1 MKHLSAFFPAAL
13 LLATTPALAQN
24 ELSNFSAT
32 GRGGVVN
39 TFAVDYQV
47 LGINPANLGREGG
60 ARVAFTIGEV
70 GAGVGS
76 QSLTNT
82 QFKKLIFHPNDA
94 LTATERTDLV
104 NNLTS
109 DNTLNFNADVTALGL
124 SVKLPAGLG
133 GLAFSAH
140 QRINGHVA
148 FNRNGADIVVNGR
161 SANIIQQYYD
171 AAGNPRSGNTPP
183 LLSAA
188 LDGTTIQL
196 AVTNEYNIGYGVQVF
211 SVPGVVRLTAGV
223 GYRYIQGI
231 GIADARL
238 SGGSGLTAYS
248 ALSPVFGLD
257 YSASLRGN
265 SNFNYENGNKLNP
278 VGTGNGFDLGLAAE
292 IGKIVRVGVS
302 VTDIGSMTWKG
313 NLLTVNDQQLRYP
326 QYDGTTDYNVI
337 KGIIDQF
344 ADDQKS
350 LFTYQPSRE
359 YKANLPTKLR
369 LGGGIRISEYFEAG
383 LDVTVP
389 LNKVAG
395 NLPSTFVGAGLDYKP
410 VRWLRL
416 SSGVSGGAGYRASLP
431 LGITLVTSLWE
442 AGFSSRDVTGYFSDK
457 NPYYSVATGILRFKI
472 GGRTI

>member
-1 MKHLSAFFPAAL
+1 MKHLSALLPAAL
-13 LLATTPALAQN
+13 LLATPALAQN

-70 GAGVGS
+70 GAGIGS

-82 QFKKLIFHPNDA
+82 QFKNLLFHSNQT
-94 LTATERTDLV
+94 LSATERTELV

-109 DNTLNFNADVTALGL
+109 DNTLNFNVDVTAFGL

-140 QRINGHVA
+140 QRLNGHVA
-148 FNRNGADIVVNGR
+148 LNRNTADIIVNG
-161 SANIIQQYYD
+161 QQAALVQAYYD
-171 AAGNPRSGNTPP
+171 AAGNPRSGTTPP

-188 LDGTTIQL
+188 LEGTALQM
-196 AVTNEYNIGYGVQVF
+196 AVTNEFNVAYGVQVF
-211 SVPGVVRLTAGV
+211 SVPGVVKLTAGV
-223 GYRYIQGI
+223 GYRYIQGY
-231 GIADARL
+231 GVADARI
-238 SGGSGLTAYS
+238 GGGNLTAYS
-248 ALSPVFGLD
+248 ALSPVFNLQ
-257 YSASLRGN
+257 YSTSLQNNAS
-265 SNFNYENGNKLNP
+265 FNYESGNKASP
-278 VGTGNGFDLGLAAE
+278 VGHGNGFDVGLAAE
-292 IGKIVRVGVS
+292 IGKIVRVGAS
-302 VTDIGSMTWKG
+302 VTDLGSMTWSG
-313 NLLTVNDQQLRYP
+313 NLLTVNDQNLRFP
-326 QYDGTTDYNVI
+326 QYSGVQDYDVI
-337 KGIIDQF
+337 KGLVDQF
-344 ADDQKS
+344 ASDQKS

-359 YKANLPTKLR
+359 YKAALPTKLR

-395 NLPSTFVGAGLDYKP
+395 NLPKTFVGAGLDYKP

-416 SSGVSGGAGYRASLP
+416 SSGVSGGAGYRTSLP
-431 LGITLVTSLWE
+431 VGLTFVTSWWE
-442 AGFSSRDVTGYFSDK
+442 AGFSTRDVTGYFSEN
-457 NPYYSVATGILRFKI
+457 NPYVSAAAGVLRFKI
-472 GGRTI
+472 GGKS

>member
-1 MKHLSAFFPAAL
+1 MKHLSAFLPAAL
-13 LLATTPALAQN
+13 LLATPALAQN

-39 TFAVDYQV
+39 TFAVGYQAI
-47 LGINPANLGREGG
+47 GINPANLGRDEG
-60 ARVAFTIGEV
+60 ARVGFTIGEI

-82 QFKKLIFHPNDA
+82 QFKKLVFHPNDPLSA
-94 LTATERTDLV
+94 AERIELV

-109 DNTLNFNADVTALGL
+109 DNTLNFNADVTAFAL
-124 SVKLPAGLG
+124 SVRLPGGFG

-140 QRINGHVA
+140 QRLNGRLA

-161 SANIIQQYYD
+161 NASVIRQYYD
-171 AAGNPRSGNTPP
+171 ANGNSTTGGPP
-183 LLSAA
+183 PQLSAV
-188 LDGTTIQL
+188 LDGTVIQL
-196 AVTNEYNIGYGVQVF
+196 AATNEYNVSYGKEII
-211 SVPGVVRLTAGV
+211 SVPGAVKLTAGV

-231 GIADARL
+231 GVADARFS
-238 SGGSGLTAYS
+238 SGGGLSAYS
-248 ALSPVFGLD
+248 ALSPVFGFT
-257 YSASLRGN
+257 YSPSLQGN
-265 SNFNYENGNKLNP
+265 ANFNYENGGDLQP
-278 VGTGNGFDLGLAAE
+278 VGTGHGFDLGLAAE
-292 IGKIVRVGVS
+292 IGKVVRVGAS
-302 VTDIGSMTWKG
+302 LTDLGTMTWKG

-337 KGIIDQF
+337 QGIIDQF
-344 ADDQKS
+344 ANDTKS

-359 YKANLPTKLR
+359 YKAKLPAKLR

-431 LGITLVTSLWE
+431 LGLTLVTGVWE
-442 AGFSSRDVTGYFSDK
+442 AGLSTRDVTGYFSDK
-457 NPYYSVATGILRFKI
+457 SPYYSVATGVLRFKI
-472 GGRTI
+472 GGKS